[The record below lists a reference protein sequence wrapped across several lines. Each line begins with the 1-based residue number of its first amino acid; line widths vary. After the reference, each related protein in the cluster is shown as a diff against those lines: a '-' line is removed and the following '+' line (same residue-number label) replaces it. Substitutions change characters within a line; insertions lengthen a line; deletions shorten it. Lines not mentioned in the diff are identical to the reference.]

1 MAKKAAEET
10 KDYSKLVAELKEEGV
25 RPVYLI
31 CGRETYLQERL
42 ISAIAETWLK
52 EEPSEFNSWKEDGIR
67 LSAGQAAD
75 LANQMPFFAEKKL
88 LIIENPGFI
97 SCRKEGGE
105 EKEGATGTAKNETV
119 SAEIQGQEKKIGSK
133 KSGEED
139 TQRFLDYLK
148 DPSPVTCL
156 ILWCRQGNPDK
167 RDKFVKGIIA
177 AGGFISL
184 DTARPREALAFLK
197 AMAEKAGKNCTDALL
212 EQVLQSSPLGLT
224 QGVRE
229 MDKLISYAGQE
240 KLLTPEMAEQVLTPV
255 LEANIFKMVDAL
267 GQKRTETAIRELRS
281 LLDQGQSP
289 YGIFAMMLRQFR
301 LLIRT
306 KAYLEQGYGK
316 AQIAQLMQQ
325 RPFVIEKVAG
335 QSRSFS
341 LQALVR
347 AFRLFQEK
355 DLLMKSGQEPR
366 RVLEDLILEAGGL

>member
-1 MAKKAAEET
+1 
-10 KDYSKLVAELKEEGV
+10 
-25 RPVYLI
+25 
-31 CGRETYLQERL
+31 
-42 ISAIAETWLK
+42 
-52 EEPSEFNSWKEDGIR
+52 
-67 LSAGQAAD
+67 
-75 LANQMPFFAEKKL
+75 
-88 LIIENPGFI
+88 
-97 SCRKEGGE
+97 
-105 EKEGATGTAKNETV
+105 
-119 SAEIQGQEKKIGSK
+119 
-133 KSGEED
+133 
-139 TQRFLDYLK
+139 
-148 DPSPVTCL
+148 
-156 ILWCRQGNPDK
+156 
-167 RDKFVKGIIA
+167 
-177 AGGFISL
+177 
-184 DTARPREALAFLK
+184 
-197 AMAEKAGKNCTDALL
+197 
-212 EQVLQSSPLGLT
+212 
-224 QGVRE
+224 